1 MKVLPRF
8 LHSFEYNFINKFIF
22 FFRKGAGKG
31 AGKLSMDELEQ
42 SLAQIKEML
51 KERSNII
58 EHLTP
63 PIANNY

>member
-1 MKVLPRF
+1 MKVFPT
-8 LHSFEYNFINKFIF
+8 SFIALNIILFSF
-22 FFRKGAGKG
+22 FSAGG

>member
-1 MKVLPRF
+1 MKVLTRF
-8 LHSFEYNFINKFIF
+8 FHSFEYNFINKFIF
-22 FFRKGAGKG
+22 FFSAGG

-42 SLAQIKEML
+42 SIAQIKEML

>member
-8 LHSFEYNFINKFIF
+8 LHSFEYNFINNFILF
-22 FFRKGAGKG
+22 FSAGG
-31 AGKLSMDELEQ
+31 AGKLSMDKLEQ

-63 PIANNY
+63 PIANN

>member
-1 MKVLPRF
+1 MKKQDGIE
-8 LHSFEYNFINKFIF
+8 SFIIPLLLLFS
-22 FFRKGAGKG
+22 AGG
-31 AGKLSMDELEQ
+31 TRKLSMAELED

-63 PIANNY
+63 PIATNY